1 MNSLENSDATFSST
15 FQKAKVK
22 DSDVADLWGSPI
34 REISFAD
41 LNALDNY
48 YHLDIIGD
56 KKEDVIFQGSY

>member
-1 MNSLENSDATFSST
+1 M
-15 FQKAKVK
+15 
-22 DSDVADLWGSPI
+22 ADLWGSPI

-48 YHLDIIGD
+48 YHLNIIGD